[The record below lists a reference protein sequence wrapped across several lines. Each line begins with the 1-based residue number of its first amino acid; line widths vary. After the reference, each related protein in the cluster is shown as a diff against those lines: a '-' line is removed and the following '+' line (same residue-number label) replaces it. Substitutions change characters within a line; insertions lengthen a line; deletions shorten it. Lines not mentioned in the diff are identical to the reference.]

1 MKSGDLMVKKTST
14 PIEQT
19 ARLLDLVPFL
29 LTHQGIALEDLAK
42 QFGVTQEVILDDLNT
57 LWMCG
62 LPGYTP
68 LELIDLEFDSG
79 YVTIRNADPLA
90 KVRALG
96 GSEMVAL
103 ALGIDLLLN
112 GLGNVPPE
120 VTDRILQLSQR
131 VRSVIG
137 SQITITEAAQSQV
150 RAVID
155 RAIAE
160 RANVSI
166 TYFSPQRDEVK
177 ERVISPFGF
186 FAEGPFEYVEAFCD
200 LAGATRTFRLDR
212 ITAVSTQLLPRAKA
226 TSKEITSSPADFTQ
240 RVSKVRITRGDRST
254 AESLGL
260 TPGEV
265 LIEGPLSLSAY
276 SEDWLVRTALGSC
289 GDLVIVSPDE
299 IRRSI
304 VQSIESTL
312 ALYEEGAIALAPIQH

>member
-1 MKSGDLMVKKTST
+1 MVKRTST

-42 QFGVTQEVILDDLNT
+42 QFGVTKEVILDDLNT

-103 ALGIDLLLN
+103 ALGLDLLLN
-112 GLGNVPPE
+112 GLGDLPAE
-120 VTDRILQLSQR
+120 ATDRIKQLSQR

-150 RAVID
+150 RAVMD

-160 RANVSI
+160 RANVSMA
-166 TYFSPQRDEVK
+166 YFSPQRDEVK

-186 FAEGPFEYVEAFCD
+186 FTEGSFEYVEAFCE

-212 ITAVSTQLLPRAKA
+212 VKTASPDLLPRIAA
-226 TSKEITSSPADFTQ
+226 TSKEISTTPIVTKA
-240 RVSKVRITRGDRST
+240 RITRGDRST

-260 TPGEV
+260 SPNEVTIGE
-265 LIEGPLSLSAY
+265 PLSLTAY
-276 SEDWLVRTALGSC
+276 SVDWLTRTALSSC
-289 GDLVIVSPDE
+289 GDLLIVSPVE

-304 VQSIESTL
+304 VQSVESTL
-312 ALYEEGAIALAPIQH
+312 ALYEDGAIPLAPTLR

>member
-1 MKSGDLMVKKTST
+1 MVKKTST

-29 LTHQGIALEDLAK
+29 LTHQGIAVEDLAK
-42 QFGVTQEVILDDLNT
+42 QFAVTQEVILDDLNT

-103 ALGIDLLLN
+103 ALGLDLLLN
-112 GLGNVPPE
+112 GLGDLPTE
-120 VTDRILQLSQR
+120 ITDRIVQLSER

-166 TYFSPQRDEVK
+166 AYFSPQRDEVK
-177 ERVISPFGF
+177 ERIISPFGF
-186 FAEGPFEYVEAFCD
+186 FTEGSFEYLEAFCE
-200 LAGATRTFRLDR
+200 LAGAARTFRLDR
-212 ITAVSTQLLPRAKA
+212 IKTASPDLLPRVIA
-226 TSKEITSSPADFTQ
+226 TSTEISATPLTTKAW
-240 RVSKVRITRGDRST
+240 ITRGERST

-260 TPGEV
+260 SPGE
-265 LIEGPLSLSAY
+265 ITIGEAISLSAY
-276 SEDWLVRTALGSC
+276 SVDWLARTALGSC
-289 GDLVIVSPDE
+289 GDLVIDSPEE

-304 VQSIESTL
+304 VQSVETTL
-312 ALYEEGAIALAPIQH
+312 ALYEEGAIPLAPTLR

>member
-1 MKSGDLMVKKTST
+1 MVKRSST

-29 LTHQGIALEDLAK
+29 LTHQGIALGDLAQ
-42 QFGVTQEVILDDLNT
+42 QFGVTEEVILDDLNT

-103 ALGIDLLLN
+103 ALGLDLLLN
-112 GLGNVPPE
+112 GLGDLPAE
-120 VTDRILQLSQR
+120 VTDRIKQLSQR

-150 RAVID
+150 RAVMD

-160 RANVSI
+160 RANVSMA
-166 TYFSPQRDEVK
+166 YFSPQRDEVK

-186 FAEGPFEYVEAFCD
+186 FTEGSFEYVEAYCD
-200 LAGATRTFRLDR
+200 RAGATRTFRLDR
-212 ITAVSTQLLPRAKA
+212 IKSVSPDLLPRVNSP
-226 TSKEITSSPADFTQ
+226 SKELDSSQNSSPPQSTRA
-240 RVSKVRITRGDRST
+240 RIIRGDRST
-254 AESLGL
+254 AESLGIS
-260 TPGEV
+260 PSEVSIGE
-265 LIEGPLSLSAY
+265 PLSLSAY
-276 SEDWLVRTALGSC
+276 SVDWLTRTALSSC
-289 GDLVIVSPDE
+289 GDLVIESPDE

-304 VQSIESTL
+304 VQSVESTL
-312 ALYEEGAIALAPIQH
+312 ALYEDGAIPLAPTLR

>member
-1 MKSGDLMVKKTST
+1 MVKRTST

-29 LTHQGIALEDLAK
+29 LTHQGIAVEDLAK
-42 QFGVTQEVILDDLNT
+42 QFAVTQEVILDDLNT

-103 ALGIDLLLN
+103 ALGLDLLLN
-112 GLGNVPPE
+112 GLGDLPTE
-120 VTDRILQLSQR
+120 MTDRIVQLSER

-166 TYFSPQRDEVK
+166 AYFSPQRDEVK
-177 ERVISPFGF
+177 ERIISPFGF
-186 FAEGPFEYVEAFCD
+186 FTEGSFEYLEAFCE
-200 LAGATRTFRLDR
+200 LAGAARTFRLDR
-212 ITAVSTQLLPRAKA
+212 IKTASPDLLPRVIA
-226 TSKEITSSPADFTQ
+226 TSKEISATPLTTKA
-240 RVSKVRITRGDRST
+240 RITRGERST

-260 TPGEV
+260 SPGE
-265 LIEGPLSLSAY
+265 ITIGGAISLSAY
-276 SEDWLVRTALGSC
+276 SVDWLARTALGSC
-289 GDLVIVSPDE
+289 GDLVIDSPDE

-304 VQSIESTL
+304 VQSVESTL
-312 ALYEEGAIALAPIQH
+312 ALYEAGAIPLAPTLR

>member
-1 MKSGDLMVKKTST
+1 MVKRTST

-29 LTHQGIALEDLAK
+29 LTHQGIAVEDLAK
-42 QFGVTQEVILDDLNT
+42 QFAVTQEVILDDLNT

-103 ALGIDLLLN
+103 ALGLDLLLN
-112 GLGNVPPE
+112 GLRDLPTE
-120 VTDRILQLSQR
+120 ITDRIVQLSER

-166 TYFSPQRDEVK
+166 AYFSPQRDEVK
-177 ERVISPFGF
+177 ERIISPFGF
-186 FAEGPFEYVEAFCD
+186 FTEGSFEYLEAFCE
-200 LAGATRTFRLDR
+200 LAGAARTFRLDR
-212 ITAVSTQLLPRAKA
+212 IKTASPDLLPRVIA
-226 TSKEITSSPADFTQ
+226 TSKEISATPLTTKA
-240 RVSKVRITRGDRST
+240 RITRGERST

-260 TPGEV
+260 SPGE
-265 LIEGPLSLSAY
+265 ITIGEAISLSAY
-276 SEDWLVRTALGSC
+276 SVDWIARTALGSC
-289 GDLVIVSPDE
+289 GDLVIDSPEE

-304 VQSIESTL
+304 VQSVETTL
-312 ALYEEGAIALAPIQH
+312 ALYEEGAIPLAPTLR

>member
-1 MKSGDLMVKKTST
+1 MVKRSST

-29 LTHQGIALEDLAK
+29 LTHQGIAVEDLAK
-42 QFGVTQEVILDDLNT
+42 QFGVTKEVILDDLNT

-103 ALGIDLLLN
+103 ALGLDLLLN
-112 GLGNVPPE
+112 GLGDLPPE
-120 VTDRILQLSQR
+120 VTDRIIGLSER
-131 VRSVIG
+131 VRSEIG

-150 RAVID
+150 RAVMD

-160 RANVSI
+160 RANVAI
-166 TYFSPQRDEVK
+166 AYFSPQRDEVK
-177 ERVISPFGF
+177 ERIISPFGF
-186 FAEGPFEYVEAFCD
+186 FTEGSFEYVEAFCD

-212 ITAVSTQLLPRAKA
+212 IKSVSPDFLPRVNFS
-226 TSKEITSSPADFTQ
+226 SKESASSPKSTPPQSTRA
-240 RVSKVRITRGDRST
+240 RIMRGDRST

-260 TPGEV
+260 SLGEV
-265 LIEGPLSLSAY
+265 TIGESISLSAY
-276 SEDWLVRTALGSC
+276 SADWLTRTAIGSC
-289 GDLVIVSPDE
+289 GDLVIDSPDK

-304 VQSIESTL
+304 VQSVESTL
-312 ALYEEGAIALAPIQH
+312 ALYEEGAIPLAPTLRK

>member
-1 MKSGDLMVKKTST
+1 MVKRTST

-29 LTHQGIALEDLAK
+29 LTHQGIAVEDLAK
-42 QFGVTQEVILDDLNT
+42 QFAVTQEVILDDLNT

-103 ALGIDLLLN
+103 ALGLDLLLN
-112 GLGNVPPE
+112 GLRDLPTE
-120 VTDRILQLSQR
+120 ITDRIVQLSER

-166 TYFSPQRDEVK
+166 AYFSPQRDEVK
-177 ERVISPFGF
+177 ERIISPFGF
-186 FAEGPFEYVEAFCD
+186 FTEGSFEYLEAFCE
-200 LAGATRTFRLDR
+200 LAGAARTFRLDR
-212 ITAVSTQLLPRAKA
+212 IKTASPDLLPRVIA
-226 TSKEITSSPADFTQ
+226 TSKEISATPLTTKA
-240 RVSKVRITRGDRST
+240 RITRGERST

-260 TPGEV
+260 SPGE
-265 LIEGPLSLSAY
+265 ITIGEAISLSAY
-276 SEDWLVRTALGSC
+276 SVDWIARTALGSC
-289 GDLVIVSPDE
+289 GDLVIDSPEE

-304 VQSIESTL
+304 VQSVETTL
-312 ALYEEGAIALAPIQH
+312 ALYEEGAIPLAPTLRK

>member
-1 MKSGDLMVKKTST
+1 MVKRTST

-29 LTHQGIALEDLAK
+29 LTHQGIAVDDLAK
-42 QFGVTQEVILDDLNT
+42 QFAVTQEVILDDLNT

-103 ALGIDLLLN
+103 ALGLDLLLN
-112 GLGNVPPE
+112 GLGDLPTE
-120 VTDRILQLSQR
+120 ITDRIVQLSER

-166 TYFSPQRDEVK
+166 AYFSPQRDEVK
-177 ERVISPFGF
+177 ERIVSPFGF
-186 FAEGPFEYVEAFCD
+186 FREGSFEYLEAFCE
-200 LAGATRTFRLDR
+200 LAGAARTFRLDR
-212 ITAVSTQLLPRAKA
+212 IKTASPDLLPRITA
-226 TSKEITSSPADFTQ
+226 TSKEISATPLTTKA
-240 RVSKVRITRGDRST
+240 RITRGERST

-260 TPGEV
+260 SPGE
-265 LIEGPLSLSAY
+265 ITIGEAISLSAY
-276 SEDWLVRTALGSC
+276 SVDWIARTALGSC
-289 GDLVIVSPDE
+289 GDLVIDSPEE

-304 VQSIESTL
+304 VQSVETTL
-312 ALYEEGAIALAPIQH
+312 ALYEEGAIPLAPTLR

>member
-1 MKSGDLMVKKTST
+1 MVKRTST

-29 LTHQGIALEDLAK
+29 LTHQGIAVDDLAK
-42 QFGVTQEVILDDLNT
+42 QFAVTQEVILDDLNT

-103 ALGIDLLLN
+103 ALGLDLLLN
-112 GLGNVPPE
+112 GLGDLPTE
-120 VTDRILQLSQR
+120 ITDRIVQLSER

-166 TYFSPQRDEVK
+166 AYFSPQRDEVK
-177 ERVISPFGF
+177 ERIVSPFGF
-186 FAEGPFEYVEAFCD
+186 FIEGSFEYLEAFCE
-200 LAGATRTFRLDR
+200 LAGAARTFRLDR
-212 ITAVSTQLLPRAKA
+212 IKTASPDLLPRITA
-226 TSKEITSSPADFTQ
+226 TSKEISATPLTTKA
-240 RVSKVRITRGDRST
+240 RITRGERST

-260 TPGEV
+260 SPGE
-265 LIEGPLSLSAY
+265 ITIGEAISLSAY
-276 SEDWLVRTALGSC
+276 SVDWIARTALGSC
-289 GDLVIVSPDE
+289 GDLVIDSPEE

-304 VQSIESTL
+304 VQSVETTL
-312 ALYEEGAIALAPIQH
+312 ALYEEGAIPLAPTLR

>member
-1 MKSGDLMVKKTST
+1 MVKKTST

-103 ALGIDLLLN
+103 ALGLDLLLN
-112 GLGNVPPE
+112 GLEGLPPE
-120 VTDRILQLSQR
+120 VTNRIVQLSDR

-137 SQITITEAAQSQV
+137 SQITITEAAQTQV

-166 TYFSPQRDEVK
+166 AYFSPQRDEVK
-177 ERVISPFGF
+177 ERIISPFGF
-186 FAEGPFEYVEAFCD
+186 FTEGSFEYVEAFCD

-212 ITAVSTQLLPRAKA
+212 INSVSSDLLPRVNSS
-226 TSKEITSSPADFTQ
+226 SKESVSSPKNSSPKNSQPQSTKA
-240 RVSKVRITRGDRST
+240 RIMRGDRWTS
-254 AESLGL
+254 ESLGL
-260 TPGEV
+260 SPGQLTIGES
-265 LIEGPLSLSAY
+265 ISLSAY
-276 SEDWLVRTALGSC
+276 SLDWLARTALGSC
-289 GDLVIVSPDE
+289 GDLVIDSPNE

-304 VQSIESTL
+304 VQSVESTL
-312 ALYEEGAIALAPIQH
+312 ALYEEGAIALAPKNRT